1 MTVRTTLSKALGIV
15 SVLFISF
22 SLAGVGFSGDEWT
35 SLFNG
40 KDLTGWRLH
49 GGEKWV
55 VEDGAILSES
65 TTKKYAYLATE
76 KTYRDFVLKLRFKA
90 EAPGNSGVFFRST
103 LDGTDIRG
111 IQFEVDPSP
120 RNLTGGLYESGGR
133 MWLIKPTEEGQRA
146 YKPGEWNEIE
156 LHAHGKRIRTVV
168 NGVTVADYT
177 DPEPRFH
184 EGVIALQIHE
194 GDDVKIRWKDIQIR
208 EFKIDN

>member
-1 MTVRTTLSKALGIV
+1 MTLHMSTLKAFGIV
-15 SVLFISF
+15 SVLFACF
-22 SLAGVGFSGDEWT
+22 SLPANPFPAEAGWV

-40 KDLTGWRLH
+40 KDLSGWKLH
-49 GGEKWV
+49 GGEKWY
-55 VEDGAILSES
+55 VEDGAIVCEG

-76 KTYRDFVLKLRFKA
+76 KTYRDFILKLRFKA
-90 EAPGNSGVFFRST
+90 EAPGNSGVFFRSA

-156 LHAHGKRIRTVV
+156 LQAHGSRIVTKV
-168 NGVTVADYT
+168 NGVTVADFT

-194 GDDVKIRWKDIQIR
+194 GDDVKIRWKDIAIR
-208 EFKIDN
+208 ELKN